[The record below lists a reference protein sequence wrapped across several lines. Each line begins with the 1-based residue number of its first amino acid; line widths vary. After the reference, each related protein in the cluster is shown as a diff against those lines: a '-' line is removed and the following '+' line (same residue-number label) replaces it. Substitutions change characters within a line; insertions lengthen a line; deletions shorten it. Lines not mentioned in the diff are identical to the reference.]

1 MGPSMDFSMDFS
13 MDSTRM
19 YLQATIDDDAQSM
32 DSDSSPAGEPLVDRL
47 LRNLV
52 KSSFDKKKEFWPHG
66 CIEQIVTH
74 ETILEELESSSL
86 VSRRAEQADQ
96 VNLSELVDF
105 FLHGSRALFA
115 IVLCCNI
122 QGDRLFRVRK
132 QFKKLKLKDSSLP
145 IVEDDVKR
153 IFYSS
158 SGSVRSPWNGPSVRN
173 FCEYQWKAVAPVFDN
188 NTREWKLHSDDVLP
202 FTRASRRGSSGTF
215 GEVHKVVIHP
225 SHQINGSQVILS
237 RYLSGLSENTDM

>member
-1 MGPSMDFSMDFS
+1 MGLSMDYS

-19 YLQATIDDDAQSM
+19 YSQGTFDDDAQST
-32 DSDSSPAGEPLVDRL
+32 DSDSSPAGEPLVDQL
-47 LRNLV
+47 LKNLV
-52 KSSFDKKKEFWPHG
+52 KSSFDKKKEFWPRG

-74 ETILEELESSSL
+74 ETIIEELESSSL

-96 VNLSELVDF
+96 VTLSALVDF

-115 IVLCCNI
+115 IVLCCNF
-122 QGDRLFRVRK
+122 QGDRLFRAMK
-132 QFKKLKLKDSSLP
+132 HFKRLNLKDSSLP
-145 IVEDDVKR
+145 IVEDDVKHV
-153 IFYSS
+153 FYSS

-188 NTREWKLHSDDVLP
+188 NTREWTLHSDDVLP
-202 FTRASRRGSSGTF
+202 FTRASLRGSSGTF

-225 SHQINGSQVILS
+225 SHQMNGSQVMIS
-237 RYLSGLSENTDM
+237 RFQSGLSRIY